1 MDLSAAAVKGWTQVK
16 QLPVSILDI
25 LEIILK
31 IISISEAKTQAENG
45 VGYTIQA
52 IWTANQ
58 IFI

>member
-1 MDLSAAAVKGWTQVK
+1 
-16 QLPVSILDI
+16 VSILDI

-52 IWTANQ
+52 I
-58 IFI
+58 